1 MLKRYFQLMLDH
13 RDRAELFENLLREI
27 KKLDGHKV
35 SIPIETDE
43 NGYINKECPSG
54 SCKFKFKVHAE
65 NWKDIFRDETVYCP
79 LYRHEAKADS
89 WWTTER
95 VEHAKRQLFRGY
107 HDNTKII
114 PYI

>member
-1 MLKRYFQLMLDH
+1 MLDH
-13 RDRAELFENLLREI
+13 GDRAEMFENLLREI

-35 SIPIETDE
+35 SILIETDE
-43 NGYINKECPSG
+43 DGYVDKECPSG

-65 NWKDIFRDETVYCP
+65 DWKDIFRDEAVYCP
-79 LYRHEAKADS
+79 LCRHEAKADS
-89 WWTTER
+89 WWTTEQ

-107 HDNTKII
+107 HDNTKSI